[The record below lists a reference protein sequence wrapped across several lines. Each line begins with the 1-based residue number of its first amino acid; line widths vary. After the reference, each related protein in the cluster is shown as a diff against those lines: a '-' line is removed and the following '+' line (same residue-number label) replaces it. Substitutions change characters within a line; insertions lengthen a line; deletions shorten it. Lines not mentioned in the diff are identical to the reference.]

1 MIPKPMQVFPQN
13 CDCDMSISDDSF
25 WKFTFYGDNL
35 KYIHYRFCIAETGEY
50 VTDTYVTSPVDV
62 YSGEEIT
69 IPHDS
74 NDGIF
79 VNGNNYKYSII
90 LFQQDYNIPVI
101 RGRIRGSESTTT
113 IYLPYG
119 VTNVSEP
126 YYDEIDGVRTLV
138 GGMYLEIN
146 GERKFIVSVDL
157 SETVLQNGES
167 VIKVTVDSAFSYAY
181 DAGYTYKLYSNY
193 KPSDE
198 YFFRARKKPSVTT
211 SAIYNQTTGFIDCTS
226 TYAQENGI
234 TLRCTQWQL
243 FKGEKLIEES
253 SQIYSGRLEY
263 TFFNGFSEGN
273 YTVKCNITTQGDV
286 TVSASTSIAI
296 TATETTVSQLTVTET
311 NGVCVLNWAGNSDRY
326 NIYRSD
332 SLNNDNPEY
341 LGTSFINSFTDY
353 SVPNRTDCTYYVV
366 TAGKKAGTVKYFQN
380 NMSFWLYALKALN
393 NNTYKAIE
401 CLQLPFNPCLTENSF
416 SFVAGNINNSNI
428 DVGYRYKVQFDKFLN
443 KSPLFL
449 LRTISGQNIIISA
462 TEVSFT
468 IDNEV
473 SALPYTITVNFEKSG
488 GENYRIL

>member
-1 MIPKPMQVFPQN
+1 
-13 CDCDMSISDDSF
+13 MSISDDSF

-35 KYIHYRFCIAETGEY
+35 KYIHYRFCIAGTGEY
-50 VTDTYVTSPVDV
+50 VTDTYVTSPIDV

-101 RGRIRGSESTTT
+101 RGHIRGSESTTT

-119 VTNVSEP
+119 VTNV
-126 YYDEIDGVRTLV
+126 
-138 GGMYLEIN
+138 
-146 GERKFIVSVDL
+146 
-157 SETVLQNGES
+157 
-167 VIKVTVDSAFSYAY
+167 
-181 DAGYTYKLYSNY
+181 
-193 KPSDE
+193 
-198 YFFRARKKPSVTT
+198 
-211 SAIYNQTTGFIDCTS
+211 
-226 TYAQENGI
+226 
-234 TLRCTQWQL
+234 
-243 FKGEKLIEES
+243 
-253 SQIYSGRLEY
+253 
-263 TFFNGFSEGN
+263 
-273 YTVKCNITTQGDV
+273 
-286 TVSASTSIAI
+286 
-296 TATETTVSQLTVTET
+296 
-311 NGVCVLNWAGNSDRY
+311 
-326 NIYRSD
+326 
-332 SLNNDNPEY
+332 
-341 LGTSFINSFTDY
+341 
-353 SVPNRTDCTYYVV
+353 V
-366 TAGKKAGTVKYFQN
+366 TADKKAGTVKYFQN

-449 LRTISGQNIIISA
+449 LRTISGQNIIVSA